1 VHLTVLKYI
10 HKINSISKHHG
21 IKISD
26 FSTNCRSIRLQQA
39 GELIK
44 SKEATE
50 HVLPVK
56 CYRNV
61 NSRNQLNLNLK
72 AAIKCAFKKRGIFP
86 PLLLSQTD
94 PSDLFKHSVSI

>member
-1 VHLTVLKYI
+1 
-10 HKINSISKHHG
+10 
-21 IKISD
+21 
-26 FSTNCRSIRLQQA
+26 
-39 GELIK
+39 LIK

-72 AAIKCAFKKRGIFP
+72 AAIKCAFKTKRDFSLRCFYLKQIQVIY
-86 PLLLSQTD
+86 LNTLS
-94 PSDLFKHSVSI
+94 I